1 MPGIYRKRLPEHTL
15 FYRVFFYYFER
26 FLREYEDRF
35 EKEYGYFRPV
45 IQDVVEKYLDCGNPM
60 CGFARIRC
68 PDCGEERLLMFSC
81 KTRGFC
87 PSCHAKRREE
97 WGDWMREELLLDVP
111 HRQVVFTVPKMLRL
125 FFRFKRKLLND
136 LCLSAVRTLVKFF
149 HTATDLELM
158 PGVVAVIQ
166 TFGDRINFHPHI
178 HVLVTEGGTA
188 PDGAFH
194 RVCRFHDE
202 VIQEIFTHEVFS
214 LLLRKKLIG
223 LSLVQKILRWHHT
236 GFNVHS
242 KVRAAS
248 KREAERVGK
257 YMIRPLL
264 SLKKLFF
271 DETAGK
277 VRYQYSRH
285 GSQEES
291 MDYLEFIAR
300 VTSHIPDKGQVMVC
314 YYGLYS
320 NAHRGKMRKAGA
332 LSFHPPIIEGEY
344 HIPSRGWA
352 EMIRKVYEV
361 DPLRCP
367 SCGGQMR
374 IISFIEEPK
383 IIDRIIGHLKLTF
396 EAERPPPPHNVQEK
410 LLMAAEEREEYF

>member
-1 MPGIYRKRLPEHTL
+1 
-15 FYRVFFYYFER
+15 
-26 FLREYEDRF
+26 
-35 EKEYGYFRPV
+35 
-45 IQDVVEKYLDCGNPM
+45 
-60 CGFARIRC
+60 
-68 PDCGEERLLMFSC
+68 
-81 KTRGFC
+81 
-87 PSCHAKRREE
+87 
-97 WGDWMREELLLDVP
+97 
-111 HRQVVFTVPKMLRL
+111 MLRF
-125 FFRFKRKLLND
+125 FFRYKRKLLNN
-136 LCLSAVRTLVKFF
+136 LCLCSVRFLVKFLY
-149 HTATDLELM
+149 TATGLELM